1 MEDIRTVTLTEALNI
16 MKKGQAKAIVV
27 DQDNIRVVDLPK
39 FGAAALRMVNHK
51 LDRVEYSYSKK

>member
-27 DQDNIRVVDLPK
+27 EQDNIRVVDLPE